1 MAIFSLIELYLNAF
15 LNIIVTRLKHIL
27 INVSEQLNP
36 LIGFI
41 FIHCDVILLMVSEI

>member
-1 MAIFSLIELYLNAF
+1 MAIFSLIEFYLNAF

-27 INVSEQLNP
+27 NVSEQLNP